1 VPTVKRVPIDEI
13 TAQRYVDAVKSLLE
27 GGLALHTTKR
37 GVRAMANTYYV
48 DVRHDG
54 LNRFRRVTGNDAQ
67 LVQAKAAALTAQWNE
82 KWERKRRKT
91 SIELERSKRL
101 EQKDARKQQAQLRT
115 DEAAKALQELDTIL
129 SCGLERPAVVDWESL
144 KQRGVFDKNA
154 PTAVRKAE
162 IPAAPDRKDPTY
174 DVVLSI
180 LDRLSTTRR
189 ATRTEE
195 VTARFEEDTRKW
207 QEQKASTDV
216 QNAKTANEHVAR
228 LAQWNEERASFLEKQ
243 HEQHQMLDVQK
254 QSYFAMDADAVVN
267 YCDLLLSQSSYPDW
281 FTAQYDINYVPA
293 TKTLVVDYSLPA
305 VENLP
310 TLKEVKYVVA
320 RDEFVETHLTPARC
334 DALYDQVLYMVVL
347 RTLHELYEADVV
359 NAIDSIVLNGWVRSI
374 DRSTGHE
381 VNACIMSVQTVK
393 REFMEVDLANVE
405 PKACFKK
412 LKGVG
417 SAKLSGLSPIR
428 PILQL
433 NKEDRRFIEAREVE
447 GGLDSSTN
455 LAAMDW
461 EDFEHLIRELFQEEF
476 AIDGGEVKVTRASR
490 DGGVDA
496 VAFDPD
502 PLRGGKIVIQAKR
515 YTNTVDVSAV
525 RDLYGTLINEGAS
538 RGILVTTADY
548 GPDAY
553 SFAKDKPLTLL
564 SGSNLLSL
572 LDKHGHKARIDLAEA
587 RAEARAEA
595 EHGKNR

>member
-13 TAQRYVDAVKSLLE
+13 TAQRYVDAVKSLLG

-67 LVQAKAAALTAQWNE
+67 LVQAKAAALLAQWNE
-82 KWERKRRKT
+82 VWERNLLKT
-91 SIELERSKRL
+91 SVERKKEEAEFRR
-101 EQKDARKQQAQLRT
+101 E
-115 DEAAKALQELDTIL
+115 EAAKVLQELNTIL
-129 SCGLERPAVVDWESL
+129 SSGLEKPLVVDWESL
-144 KQRGVFDKNA
+144 KQRGVFNKTTPA
-154 PTAVRKAE
+154 AAAQLGIPT
-162 IPAAPDRKDPTY
+162 APDRKDRAY
-174 DVVLSI
+174 DVVLSM
-180 LDRLSTTRR
+180 LDRLNTKRR
-189 ATRTEE
+189 AARTEE
-195 VTARFEEDTRKW
+195 AEARFEEDTRKW
-207 QEQKASTDV
+207 QEKKAGIE
-216 QNAKTANEHVAR
+216 AKNVTAANEHAAR

-243 HEQHQMLDVQK
+243 HEQHQMLDVRK
-254 QSYFAMDADAVVN
+254 QSYFAMDADAVVD

-359 NAIDSIVLNGWVRSI
+359 NVIDSIVLNGWVRSI

-393 REFMEVDLANVE
+393 KEFIEIDLTNVE
-405 PKACFKK
+405 PKACFKR

-587 RAEARAEA
+587 RIDLAEARAEA
-595 EHGKNR
+595 EQGKNR

>member
-1 VPTVKRVPIDEI
+1 
-13 TAQRYVDAVKSLLE
+13 
-27 GGLALHTTKR
+27 
-37 GVRAMANTYYV
+37 MANQYYV

-54 LNRFRRVTGNDAQ
+54 LNRFRRITGNDAQ
-67 LVQAKAAALTAQWNE
+67 LVQAKAAVLTAQWNKE
-82 KWERKRRKT
+82 WARRQCKT

-101 EQKDARKQQAQLRT
+101 EQKEAGKQDAQSRT

-129 SCGLERPAVVDWESL
+129 SSALEKRAVVDWESL
-144 KQRGVFDKNA
+144 KQRGIFDKKA
-154 PTAVRKAE
+154 PIATSRSQ
-162 IPAAPDRKDPTY
+162 IPAPPDKGDPTY
-174 DVVLSI
+174 NVVLSI

-189 ATRTEE
+189 ATRIQEA
-195 VTARFEEDTRKW
+195 TARFEEDMRKW
-207 QEQKASTDV
+207 QEKKASIEA
-216 QNAKTANEHVAR
+216 QNAKVAAEHAAK
-228 LAQWNEERASFLEKQ
+228 LAQWNDERASFLEKQ

-254 QSYFAMDADAVVN
+254 QSYLAMDADAVVD

-281 FTAQYDINYVPA
+281 FTAQYDINYVTA
-293 TKTLVVDYSLPA
+293 TRTLVVDYSLPA
-305 VENLP
+305 VEDLP

-320 RDEFVETHLTPARC
+320 RDEFTETHLTPVKR
-334 DALYDQVLYMVVL
+334 DALYDQVLYMVIL
-347 RTLHELYEADVV
+347 RTLHELYEADVAD
-359 NAIDSIVLNGWVRSI
+359 AIDSIVLNGWVRSI

-393 REFMEVDLANVE
+393 KEFMEIDLAKVE

-417 SAKLSGLSPIR
+417 SAKLSGLSPIQ
-428 PILQL
+428 PILHL
-433 NKEDRRFIEAREVE
+433 NKEDKRFIEAREVE

-461 EDFEHLIRELFQEEF
+461 DDFEHLIRELFEEEF
-476 AIDGGEVKVTRASR
+476 AVNGGEVKVTRASR

-496 VAFDPD
+496 IAFDPD

-515 YTNTVDVSAV
+515 YTNTVGVSAV
-525 RDLYGTLINEGAS
+525 RDLYGTLIHEGAS

-564 SGSNLLSL
+564 SGSNLLNL
-572 LDKHGHKARIDLAEA
+572 LGKHGHKACIDLAAA
-587 RAEARAEA
+587 RAETEQ
-595 EHGKNR
+595 GKNR